1 MTISRM
7 QCSGIL
13 WHPGDEWRSR
23 AWSCIILV
31 GLMILDGMG
40 AVSSQRTYAVFPAV
54 PQQSTGLASQPT
66 ERGATHVTLVV
77 HDSTIEYAVS
87 ALARQA
93 KLQPIFTNS
102 PVLARRISVHVVD
115 MNLMDAFATVLK
127 GTGLMAKL
135 ASDGEMVM
143 VRATRNTEA
152 STERTQTDSSGVV
165 IGRVTDSASGQG
177 LVGATVKVQGVS
189 LSAITS
195 DSGRFTLKSV
205 PLGKQVLTVRL
216 FGFKPATHGV
226 TVADSGRTTV
236 HITMIPVA
244 TVLSGVVTTASG
256 LQRKIE
262 VGNDITTI
270 NVDSVMRVAP
280 ITSVTDLLETRVPGL
295 TVMHTSGVPGDPSRL
310 RLRGAGSA
318 SLNND
323 PILIVDGVR
332 AYAAQ
337 SDSRNNNLANSN
349 FAAPSPLDQIDPS
362 SIETIEVFKGPSAS
376 ALYGSDAAA
385 GVIVITTK
393 HGRAGPTHWDMTLGQ
408 GLNYVPGTYPLNY
421 YRFGSD
427 QFGALDNGSVC
438 PWDDNSCHTDSLVAF
453 QALTNPQYTL
463 FSQGHDQ
470 TENLTI
476 SGGVPTLTYS
486 LTGSLAG
493 NLGYLKLPG
502 IEQARY
508 NKFYGPIPGY
518 LLRPD
523 NYTTWGVNSTLA
535 AQPSPAAR
543 VTLTSSLFNS
553 DQQRSD
559 LEQAIP
565 QLEAQFIDASQLD
578 NHPLITNDVDHV
590 TASNLTSTNA
600 VTLNWQLTPRA
611 PLTATVGVNSM
622 QRTDLGYVPFGV
634 NLAGPGQAT
643 DTNGYYATGRG
654 SSHDATLSLGT
665 ALPYFGQLLTVAVG
679 GNANEVQTSDVVA
692 STQQLAPGVSTPVLF
707 QSTFCGEGCA
717 SFSQGTSAA
726 STYGWY
732 LEPRL
737 NFNSRFFIAPGF
749 RLDGGSGGSHA
760 AYNAGGVNTGSGLS
774 KGQYGGIG
782 DLSLFP
788 KIDFSWVA
796 VDRQSGAPLFGVL
809 TLLRPRV
816 AYGLAGTQPG
826 AADKLRLFNVNS
838 GQAGF
843 NYALVPPGQDALTQN
858 ASGCTSFITVDGETL
873 VPAVCLNALGNT
885 QLRPERSREL
895 EGGLDATL
903 WNGRLSLSW
912 TQYNKTRFDAI
923 LTIPV
928 APSVSGPGWG
938 GSAIEENI
946 GVIQNTGT
954 ELTVDGN
961 VVQRRSVSWHIGGNL
976 TKNNSL
982 VERLN
987 TGQVPNK
994 SLGVVPG
1001 YPLFGQWTKSIVG
1014 FADANH
1020 DGIIEPGEIRYGD
1033 TLMYIGEPVA
1043 NFESNLYT
1051 DVALFGGRVS
1061 AHATVA
1067 YTNGLTQFNYGAL
1080 TSGSFALLPNSPSS
1094 TLATQA
1100 AVCAAVNDG
1109 VALNVS
1115 SANCTRQSIVGI
1127 TQVVNTL
1134 RFNDLSVNVVVPTAV
1149 STHLHVPRMTM
1160 ALQGSNLGLHSNYR
1174 GIDPSVNA
1182 FSTVSVGDQTA
1193 DKGEIPLP
1201 RTWWLKLSMGN

>member
-1 MTISRM
+1 MLAKRVTIRVMSMRIVM
-7 QCSGIL
+7 DASGD
-13 WHPGDEWRSR
+13 GVEGN
-23 AWSCIILV
+23 WSLV
-31 GLMILDGMG
+31 GR
-40 AVSSQRTYAVFPAV
+40 SSHPM
-54 PQQSTGLASQPT
+54 
-66 ERGATHVTLVV
+66 E
-77 HDSTIEYAVS
+77 
-87 ALARQA
+87 
-93 KLQPIFTNS
+93 
-102 PVLARRISVHVVD
+102 
-115 MNLMDAFATVLK
+115 ATVVLRK
-127 GTGLMAKL
+127 AHSPDHRPAHTKA
-135 ASDGEMVM
+135 
-143 VRATRNTEA
+143 
-152 STERTQTDSSGVV
+152 DSNGVV
-165 IGRVTDSASGQG
+165 AGRVTDSASGQG
-177 LVGATVKVQGVS
+177 LVGATVKVQGGS
-189 LSAITS
+189 LSTITS
-195 DSGRFTLKSV
+195 DSGRFTLKGV

-216 FGFKPATHGV
+216 FGFKPAAHAV

-236 HITMIPVA
+236 RIAMIPVA

-256 LQRKIE
+256 QQRKIE
-262 VGNDITTI
+262 VGNDITTL
-270 NVDSVMRVAP
+270 NVDSIRQIAP

-323 PILIVDGVR
+323 PILVVDGVR
-332 AYAAQ
+332 MYAAQ
-337 SDSRNNNLANSN
+337 SDARNDNLANSN
-349 FAAPSPLDQIDPS
+349 FAAPSPLDQIDPG

-393 HGRAGPTHWDMTLGQ
+393 HGRAGPTHWDATLGQ

-421 YRFGSD
+421 YRFGHGFAD
-427 QFGALDNGSVC
+427 GPMCFWTDFTC
-438 PWDDNSCHTDSLVAF
+438 KTDSVVAY
-453 QALTNPQYTL
+453 QALTNPQYTP
-463 FSQGHDQ
+463 FSQGRDQ

-502 IEQARY
+502 IEQQRY

-523 NYTTWGVNSTLA
+523 NYTTWGVNSSLA
-535 AQPSPAAR
+535 AQPSAAAR
-543 VTLTSSLFNS
+543 VTLMSSLFNS
-553 DQQRSD
+553 SQQRSD

-565 QLEAQFIDASQLD
+565 QLEAQFVDASTLD
-578 NHPLITNDVDHV
+578 KTPLITNDVDHI

-600 VTLNWQLTPRA
+600 VSLNWQLTPRA
-611 PLTATVGVNSM
+611 PVTATVGVNSM

-634 NLAGPGQAT
+634 NISGPGQAQ

-654 SSHDATLSLGT
+654 SSHDATFSIGT

-692 STQQLAPGVSTPVLF
+692 GTQQLAPGVSTPVVF
-707 QSTFCGEGCA
+707 QSPFCGAGCA
-717 SFSQGTSAA
+717 TFSQGTSDAA
-726 STYGWY
+726 TYGWY
-732 LEPRL
+732 FEPRL

-760 AYNAGGVNTGSGLS
+760 AYSAGGVNTGSGLS
-774 KGQYGGIG
+774 KGQTAGIG

-796 VDRQSGAPLFGVL
+796 VDRQSGSPLFGVL

-826 AADKLRLFNVNS
+826 AANKLRLFNVNS
-838 GQAGF
+838 GQTGV
-843 NYALVPPGQDALTQN
+843 NYVLVPPGQDTLTQN
-858 ASGCTSFITVDGETL
+858 ASACTSFLSLDGSTL

-895 EGGLDATL
+895 EGGVDATL
-903 WNGRLSLSW
+903 WNGHLSLLW

-928 APSVSGPGWG
+928 PPSVMGLGWG
-938 GSAIEENI
+938 GTAIEENI
-946 GVIQNTGT
+946 GTIQNTGT
-954 ELTVDGN
+954 EVTADAMLL
-961 VVQRRSVSWHIGGNL
+961 QRRALSWHVGGNL
-976 TKNNSL
+976 TKNNSQ
-982 VERLN
+982 VGRLN
-987 TGQVPNK
+987 KGQLPNK
-994 SLGVVPG
+994 TLGVVPG
-1001 YPLFGQWTKSIVG
+1001 YPLFGQWTKAIASFV
-1014 FADANH
+1014 DVNH
-1020 DGIIEPGEIRYGD
+1020 DGIIEANEIKYGD
-1033 TLMYIGEPVA
+1033 TLMYIGQSVPNYET
-1043 NFESNLYT
+1043 NFYT

-1061 AHATVA
+1061 AHATFA

-1080 TSGSFALLPNSPSS
+1080 TSGSFGLLPNNPTS
-1094 TLATQA
+1094 TFATQA
-1100 AVCAAVNDG
+1100 AVCAAG
-1109 VALNVS
+1109 IS
-1115 SANCTRQSIVGI
+1115 GGANGQYDCAPQSIVGI
-1127 TQVVNTL
+1127 TQVVNTF

-1149 STHLHVPRMTM
+1149 STRLHVPRMTM

-1182 FSTVSVGDQTA
+1182 FSTVSAGDQTA
-1193 DKGEIPLP
+1193 DKGEIPQP
-1201 RTWWLKLSMGN
+1201 RTWWLKISMGN